1 MDYLYSLQ
9 LLREGSPEILNT
21 ILLGISEFIT
31 FGGIFIASFIYWCR
45 NKRYGAFI
53 LASFS
58 GGYML
63 NQVFKNT
70 ACIFRPWVSDPRL
83 TLAEAASSSATGYSF
98 PSGHTLSATAVYGG
112 TAVYGKSNKAL
123 TVIMVIMVILTG
135 FARNWLGAHTLLDVG
150 FAVMEGICVLAIN
163 LYLMKLIARRDE
175 AEGRES
181 GLGRTRLVL
190 VILGVI
196 LVVCSMIY
204 LVNKDYPVDVDAN
217 GKLLADPY
225 EMLTDCFTGAGMFL
239 GFLLGWAFEKAF
251 VNFRVEGTKKQLALR
266 FLLGFLSLAVIYL
279 AVLPLLLSSLDE
291 HTEHI
296 IKYFV
301 VFFYATGLYP
311 RFIKLVQNRRKA

>member
-1 MDYLYSLQ
+1 
-9 LLREGSPEILNT
+9 
-21 ILLGISEFIT
+21 
-31 FGGIFIASFIYWCR
+31 
-45 NKRYGAFI
+45 
-53 LASFS
+53 
-58 GGYML
+58 
-63 NQVFKNT
+63 
-70 ACIFRPWVSDPRL
+70 
-83 TLAEAASSSATGYSF
+83 
-98 PSGHTLSATAVYGG
+98 VYGG

-204 LVNKDYPVDVDAN
+204 LVNKDYPMDVDSN

-311 RFIKLVQNRRKA
+311 LFIKLVQNRRKA